1 MLPEDAKARIQ
12 NCRAQMHTDSLTVLI
27 DLSKVSAAVAEA
39 FRQVLKIPD
48 HPEGGAL
55 VSQEISAFQSAVW
68 AAAER
73 LSDTDELDV
82 LEFAT
87 LLSAFFHECRHV
99 HDLRATRIGAELL
112 LQDMQVYCGASLLVK
127 ELRRW
132 QEGRPDRR
140 LPLPLPARLD
150 FLGSEK
156 ADIAD
161 RFTKARAERDLVAA
175 RWEATS
181 NGFVLPGHSIR
192 ALFETLGFSVQVE
205 WLYQTFGAEIAGLVF
220 EGTIG
225 DGDVLNTQYYRPLQT
240 LLSLAQSK
248 NLSLDPE
255 QHDLPQIIVYALN
268 LSGLDSA
275 FEDRTSTSLHPGV
288 WFDRIS
294 KAYIDVYARENIP
307 AIQKSAA
314 AISMAAHRMGIGSL
328 TEIFNEANCSISALQ
343 ETYLRDIAQFVTKQ
357 ATGDFEG
364 FETMLLATEV
374 AIDYRDMA
382 RLFQRSADYHHALG
396 YVSLLLGGELT
407 TLHVRVKVHD
417 GYIGDFRLPSETPSN
432 QVGGNRVAS
441 AAAQQMRFFLNGR
454 NLADHNFFSDDVFKQ
469 LRAPA
474 ADGPGL
480 LFDVI
485 Q

>member
-1 MLPEDAKARIQ
+1 MLPEDAKVRIQ

-27 DLSKVSAAVAEA
+27 DISKVSPAVAEA
-39 FRQVLKIPD
+39 FRSVLKIPD
-48 HPEGGAL
+48 HPDGGAL
-55 VSQEISAFQSAVW
+55 VPQEISAFQNEVW

-73 LSDTDELDV
+73 LSDSDELYV

-112 LQDMQVYCGASLLVK
+112 LEDMQVYCGASLLVK

-150 FLGSEK
+150 FLAPDQAE
-156 ADIAD
+156 IVD
-161 RFTKARAERDLVAA
+161 RFTKARAERDLAAA

-181 NGFVLPGHSIR
+181 NGIVLPGHSIR

-220 EGTIG
+220 EATVG
-225 DGDVLNTQYYRPLQT
+225 DGDVLHTQYFRPLQT
-240 LLSLAQSK
+240 LLSLGQSK
-248 NLSLDPE
+248 NLVLDPE
-255 QHDLPQIIVYALN
+255 QHDLPQMIVYALN

-275 FEDRTSTSLHPGV
+275 FEGRSSTSLHPGV

-294 KAYIDVYARENIP
+294 KAYIDVYARDDIP
-307 AIQKSAA
+307 AIRKSAA
-314 AISMAAHRMGIGSL
+314 AISMAAHRMGIASL
-328 TEIFNEANCSISALQ
+328 AQIFNEADRSISALQ
-343 ETYLRDIAQFVTKQ
+343 EAHLRDIGQFVAKQ
-357 ATGDFEG
+357 AGGDFEG
-364 FETMLLATEV
+364 FETVFLGTEV

-407 TLHVRVKVHD
+407 TLHVRVKVHG

-441 AAAQQMRFFLNGR
+441 AAAQQMKFFLDGR
-454 NLADHNFFSDDVFKQ
+454 NLADRNFFSDDVFKQ
-469 LRAPA
+469 LRTAT

-480 LFDVI
+480 LFRMA
-485 Q
+485 